1 MTIPEL
7 ILLSIGMLLIWAGI
21 KDKNP
26 LAEIKQV
33 LAGGDK

>member
-7 ILLSIGMLLIWAGI
+7 LLITVGVLLMWAGI

-26 LAEIKQV
+26 LTTIKSV
-33 LAGGDK
+33 LATK

>member
-7 ILLSIGMLLIWAGI
+7 LLLTVGMLLIWAGI

-26 LAEIKQV
+26 LTEIKTI
-33 LAGGDK
+33 LAPG

>member
-7 ILLSIGMLLIWAGI
+7 LLIAVGMLLIWAGI

-26 LAEIKQV
+26 LAEIKNV
-33 LAGGDK
+33 LAG

>member
-7 ILLSIGMLLIWAGI
+7 LLITVGVLLIWAGI

-26 LAEIKQV
+26 LATVKSV
-33 LAGGDK
+33 LTTK